1 MPFAPPQ
8 VAPEVTLLAQAAER
22 FCLAQHRESGPELT
36 VDMAEVRRCLDLI
49 ELKFSQMAASFAG
62 TDEYNSHGSVSP
74 IHWIRH
80 NCHMGGGA
88 VADRVTVGRQLGAIP
103 DSTEAMASGEI
114 GFAHLALIARTAA
127 AIAESGTNKPFD
139 ETALLSM
146 ARQFSV
152 GRFRNFCLHMRH
164 VDDPQGY
171 TKDEAGAVEAR
182 SLSIST
188 GGSGMVWLRGVLDAE
203 GGATVRTA
211 LEALAHKAGKGDDRT
226 HDRRLADALVGQSRY
241 ALDHAALPQR
251 GGRRPHLQVTTSLET
266 LEQRL
271 GAPAADLDLSIPI
284 SAAAVKRL
292 ACDCRITRILLDSDS
307 LVIDVGRSK
316 RTVPAATRLALDVRD
331 QGCRWPGCDRPAS
344 WSEAHHLIHWID
356 DGPTDLA
363 NLVLLCHR
371 HHWMVHEGQW
381 QIVKTD
387 DGHILTIPPQLD
399 LFHRPRGP
407 DVRVA

>member
-62 TDEYNSHGSVSP
+62 TDEYDSHGSVSP

-88 VADRVTVGRQLGAIP
+88 AADRVTVGRQLGAIP
-103 DSTEAMASGEI
+103 DST
-114 GFAHLALIARTAA
+114 
-127 AIAESGTNKPFD
+127 
-139 ETALLSM
+139 
-146 ARQFSV
+146 
-152 GRFRNFCLHMRH
+152 
-164 VDDPQGY
+164 
-171 TKDEAGAVEAR
+171 
-182 SLSIST
+182 
-188 GGSGMVWLRGVLDAE
+188 GGSGMVWLRGVLDPE

-211 LEALAHKAGKGDDRT
+211 LEALAHKTGKGDDRT

-316 RTVPAATRLALDVRD
+316 RTVPAATRCALDVRD
-331 QGCRWPGCDRPAS
+331 KGCKWPGCDRPAS
-344 WSEAHHLIHWID
+344 WSDAHHLIHWID

-387 DGHILTIPPQLD
+387 DGQILHHPAAARSVPQA
-399 LFHRPRGP
+399 PRYRRSS
-407 DVRVA
+407 RVMN

>member
-8 VAPEVTLLAQAAER
+8 VAAEVTLLAQAAER

-36 VDMAEVRRCLDLI
+36 VDMAEVRRCLDLV
-49 ELKFSQMAASFAG
+49 ELKFSQMAATFAD
-62 TDEYNSHGSVSP
+62 TDEYDSNGSVSP

-88 VADRVTVGRQLGAIP
+88 ATDRVAVGRQLGAIAE
-103 DSTEAMASGEI
+103 STEAMASGEI
-114 GFAHLALIARTAA
+114 GFAHLALIARTAS

-139 ETALLSM
+139 ETALLSK

-152 GRFRNFCLHMRH
+152 GRFRDFCFHMRH
-164 VDDPQGY
+164 ADDPMGY
-171 TKDEAGAVEAR
+171 IEDEARAVEAR

-188 GGSGMVWLRGVLDAE
+188 GGAGMVWLRGVLDAE
-203 GGATVRTA
+203 GGATIRTA
-211 LEALAHKAGKGDDRT
+211 LEALARKTGKGDDRT
-226 HDRRLADALVGQSRY
+226 HDRRLADALVEQAHFS
-241 ALDHAALPQR
+241 LDHAQLPQR
-251 GGRRPHLQVTTSLET
+251 GGRRPHLQVTASLET

-284 SAAAVKRL
+284 SSAAVKRL

-316 RTVPAATRLALDVRD
+316 RSVPTATRLALDVRD
-331 QGCRWPGCDRPAS
+331 KGCRWPGCDRPAS

-381 QIVKTD
+381 QVVKTD
-387 DGHILTIPPQLD
+387 EGHILTIPPQLD